1 MCFKFESL
9 IASLLPSASKL
20 THTTWQPLSLTSR
33 MEYLFWWMHLN
44 SSPIRI
50 FLNASKMGFLMPY
63 FVVWIRKLHNRPSM
77 TMSLRQSQGGTTCK
91 PQISWV
97 PFLFP
102 HHMESTQLYESQ
114 SFSIMLQMMNLT
126 RKAIPHCIFNV
137 TYLGNSTISLL
148 GICSTRCRPWCVLPD
163 LIHM

>member
-1 MCFKFESL
+1 MATAFAHVQGWVSVLMDAFKQYANKNIFECAKDGFPGSFL
-9 IASLLPSASKL
+9 CCMNLQAAQSSINDDVSKSE
-20 THTTWQPLSLTSR
+20 PGRNYS
-33 MEYLFWWMHLN
+33 
-44 SSPIRI
+44 
-50 FLNASKMGFLMPY
+50 
-63 FVVWIRKLHNRPSM
+63 
-77 TMSLRQSQGGTTCK
+77 K

-137 TYLGNSTISLL
+137 TYLGNSIMSQ
-148 GICSTRCRPWCVLPD
+148 
-163 LIHM
+163 